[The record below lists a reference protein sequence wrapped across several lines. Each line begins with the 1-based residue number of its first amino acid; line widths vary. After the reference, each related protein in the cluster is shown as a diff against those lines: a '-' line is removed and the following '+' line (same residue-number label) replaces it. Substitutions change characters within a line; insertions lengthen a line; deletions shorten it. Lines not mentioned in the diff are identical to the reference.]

1 MEAIADAPASDQHVP
16 FINPSNARELAQKR
30 WQMQREREERESM
43 APAPAIVDAED
54 AIPKDDARAQ
64 AIKRLES
71 QMESIDAQIDKARD
85 PDDWHKLTTARSK
98 LFEQWRILSG
108 IPMPGSRKPA
118 ADKPQRQRS
127 PFVDP
132 T

>member
-1 MEAIADAPASDQHVP
+1 MEAIADAPASDRIP

-43 APAPAIVDAED
+43 AVADAVPNALD

-108 IPMPGSRKPA
+108 IPMPGSRKPT
-118 ADKPQRQRS
+118 ADKPQRQRGT
-127 PFVDP
+127 FVDP